1 MFQTHILDRLT
12 GDELIPIVAIL
23 STFAFLIVYAIANN
37 WRKARVKELEI
48 ALKRELISQG
58 RTAEEIE
65 RIVQANHDAKKDSK
79 S

>member
-48 ALKRELISQG
+48 AFKRELISQG